1 MLNLTRVRVFHEV
14 ARHRSFSRAAEELG
28 YTPSAV
34 SHQIAT
40 LERELGTPL
49 VNRGVRPWTLTTA
62 GERLYESAGSAL
74 SELAAAEHELAV
86 MSSGAAGSLRLCSV
100 ASGLRSVV
108 PPAVAAFKSRHPNVD
123 LHLAE
128 GQPTSILRQ
137 LRAGEVD
144 IGIIATRHGQA
155 PPRSRSLSVAMLVEQ
170 TLMIAVATTS
180 PLAKSSQLTL
190 RQLREESWL
199 LPTRDHRVSE
209 FRNELDMLF
218 EQAGYAPRVMLEL
231 DDEIAAQ
238 AVIAAGLGIGL
249 IPRLAAPA
257 EHKGVTRIP
266 LRPTRVRA
274 LHVVTSAGPVSQP
287 LRTLVTDLKRAATRV
302 SAPASNRTQSGVKRS
317 RSTVDG

>member
-1 MLNLTRVRVFHEV
+1 MLNLTRVRVFYEV
-14 ARHRSFSRAAEELG
+14 ARRRSFSRAAEELG

-40 LERELGTPL
+40 LERELGAPL
-49 VNRGVRPWTLTTA
+49 INRGVRPWTLTTA
-62 GERLYESAGSAL
+62 GDRLYESAGSAL
-74 SELAAAEHELAV
+74 SELAAAEHELVV
-86 MSSGAAGSLRLCSV
+86 MSTGATGSLRLCSV

-108 PPAVAAFKSRHPNVD
+108 PPAVAAFKSRHPNIE

-144 IGIIATRHGQA
+144 IGIIATPHGQA
-155 PPRSRSLSVAMLVEQ
+155 PPRSRSLSVATLVEQ

-180 PLAKSSQLTL
+180 PLAKSSHLTL
-190 RQLREESWL
+190 RQLRDQPWL

-209 FRNELDMLF
+209 FRNELDTLF
-218 EQAGYAPRVMLEL
+218 ERAGYAPRVMLEL

-257 EHKGVTRIP
+257 EHEGVTRIP

-274 LHVVTSAGPVSQP
+274 LHVVTPAGPVGQH
-287 LRTLVTDLKRAATRV
+287 LRTLVSELKRAATRV
-302 SAPASNRTQSGVKRS
+302 CASASGRTRSGVTRS
-317 RSTVDG
+317 

>member
-14 ARHRSFSRAAEELG
+14 ARHRSFSRAADELG
-28 YTPSAV
+28 YTPSAL

-40 LERELGTPL
+40 LERELGARL
-49 VNRGVRPWTLTTA
+49 INRGLRPWTLTTA

-86 MSSGAAGSLRLCSV
+86 LSSGATGSLHLCSV

-108 PPAVAAFKSRHPNVD
+108 PPAVAAFKSEHPDVE
-123 LHLAE
+123 LHLSE
-128 GQPTSILRQ
+128 GQPTNILRQ

-144 IGIIATRHGQA
+144 IGIIATPHGQA
-155 PPRSRSLSVAMLVEQ
+155 PPRSRSLSVATLVEQ
-170 TLMIAVATTS
+170 TLMIAVSTAS

-190 RQLREESWL
+190 RQLRDQPWL

-209 FRNELDMLF
+209 FRSEIDTLF

-238 AVIAAGLGIGL
+238 ALIAAGLGIGL

-257 EHKGVTRIP
+257 QHAGVTRIP
-266 LRPTRVRA
+266 LRPRRVRA
-274 LHVVTSAGPVSQP
+274 LHVVTLARPVSRP
-287 LRTLVTDLKRAATRV
+287 LRTLVTDLKRAATQV
-302 SAPASNRTQSGVKRS
+302 GS
-317 RSTVDG
+317 